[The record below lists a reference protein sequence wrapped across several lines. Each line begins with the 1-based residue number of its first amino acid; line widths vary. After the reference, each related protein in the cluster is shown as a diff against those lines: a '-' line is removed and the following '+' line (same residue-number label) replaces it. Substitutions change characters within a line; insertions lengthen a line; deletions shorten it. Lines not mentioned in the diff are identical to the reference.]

1 MEKYITQLTDEDI
14 KTFFD
19 KNGYRLCE
27 ELTDDD
33 GLPIDAIE
41 RSDKVIFA
49 RVQQKKPNEIDAQ
62 LAYYLAKK
70 HPGFMALSML
80 ASTRSGYGRNIDL
93 VHFSD
98 YFMSKFCIT
107 REDEKSSEELCSSYI
122 QYMANK
128 FPTYKADFLAYCET
142 LPDDEMEE
150 DNTL

>member
-1 MEKYITQLTDEDI
+1 MEKYITQLTDENI
-14 KTFFD
+14 EEFFEA
-19 KNGYRLCE
+19 NGYRLCK

-41 RSDKVIFA
+41 RSDEIIFA
-49 RVQQKKPNEIDAQ
+49 RVQQKEKDKIDSQ

-70 HPGFMALSML
+70 HPGFLTLSML
-80 ASTRSGYGRNIDL
+80 ASTRSGFGRNIDL

-107 REDEKSSEELCSSYI
+107 KEDEKSSEELCTSYI
-122 QYMANK
+122 QYMINK
-128 FPTYKADFLAYCET
+128 FPTYKADFIAYCDT

>member
-1 MEKYITQLTDEDI
+1 MQKYIPQLTDEAVEE
-14 KTFFD
+14 FFEA
-19 KNGYRLCE
+19 NGYRLCKD
-27 ELTDDD
+27 LTDDD

-41 RSDKVIFA
+41 RSDEVIFA
-49 RVQQKKPNEIDAQ
+49 RVQQKEKNEIDAQ

-98 YFMSKFCIT
+98 FYLSKFCIT
-107 REDEKSSEELCSSYI
+107 REDEKSSEELCTYYI
-122 QYMANK
+122 QYMAQK
-128 FPTYKADFLAYCET
+128 FPTYKADFIAYCET

>member
-1 MEKYITQLTDEDI
+1 MQKYIPQLTDEAVEE
-14 KTFFD
+14 FFEA
-19 KNGYRLCE
+19 NGYRLCKD
-27 ELTDDD
+27 LTDDD

-41 RSDKVIFA
+41 RSDEVIFA
-49 RVQQKKPNEIDAQ
+49 RVQQKERNEIDAQ

-98 YFMSKFCIT
+98 FYLSKFCIT
-107 REDEKSSEELCSSYI
+107 REDEKSSEELCTSYI
-122 QYMANK
+122 QYMAQK
-128 FPTYKADFLAYCET
+128 FPTYKADFIAYCET